1 MDYKEVEE
9 CVIRAK
15 EGSKEDVLKLINH
28 YKGFIHKTA
37 TEFYVKNYEIDD
49 LMQVGYIA
57 VLKAISRYKP
67 GSNTFC
73 SYVMSTIRN
82 AVIYIVREISKGGF
96 ELSLNTPLKAEE
108 KGIEFIDIV
117 AAETTLEEGVVA
129 AETSQELKAA
139 IEGLSE
145 EEKNFVY
152 KVYYE
157 KMLLACYAREIGI
170 SYKAARKM
178 RERVLE
184 KLRHEIVR
192 AM

>member
-1 MDYKEVEE
+1 MDYKEIEE

-37 TEFYVKNYEIDD
+37 VEFYVKNYEIDD
-49 LMQVGYIA
+49 LMQVGYMA
-57 VLKAISRYKP
+57 VLKAISRYKL
-67 GSNTFC
+67 GSNTFS

-96 ELSLNTPLKAEE
+96 ELSLNAPLMADED
-108 KGIEFIDIV
+108 GLEFIDIV
-117 AAETTLEEGVVA
+117 AGETTLEEEIVA
-129 AETSQELKAA
+129 AENSQELRAA
-139 IEGLSE
+139 MVSLT
-145 EEKNFVY
+145 EKEKDFVY

-157 KMLLACYAREIGI
+157 KMLLASYAREIGI

-178 RERVLE
+178 KERVLE
-184 KLRHEIVR
+184 KLRHE
-192 AM
+192 MKQLM